1 MKREGK
7 GGGIASENEVQKMFG
22 YSVFDK
28 GNILLYFF
36 QTSSLQFKL
45 PEVFTE
51 NLDKLIK
58 VMCEEKL
65 QN

>member
-1 MKREGK
+1 MYTSEEKQDMKREGK

-36 QTSSLQFKL
+36 
-45 PEVFTE
+45 
-51 NLDKLIK
+51 
-58 VMCEEKL
+58 
-65 QN
+65 